1 MDEHPTEKASALSSY
16 TADSRFWRAGAIA
29 ATLFMSAVLAIL
41 TVDSL
46 KATWRINR
54 HVALQSYYGHA
65 FGGDVIG
72 ATYPAGREGDYGF
85 IQATWML

>member
-1 MDEHPTEKASALSSY
+1 MEEHPIEKVAAPGSY

-46 KATWRINR
+46 KAIGPGGS
-54 HVALQSYYGHA
+54 HVPTPHS
-65 FGGDVIG
+65 
-72 ATYPAGREGDYGF
+72 R
-85 IQATWML
+85 

>member
-1 MDEHPTEKASALSSY
+1 MDEHPTEKATAHNSY

-46 KATWRINR
+46 KAIGPGGSHVPRYAVINR
-54 HVALQSYYGHA
+54 H
-65 FGGDVIG
+65 IG
-72 ATYPAGREGDYGF
+72 TSTTQINTNACRRSAGKS
-85 IQATWML
+85 